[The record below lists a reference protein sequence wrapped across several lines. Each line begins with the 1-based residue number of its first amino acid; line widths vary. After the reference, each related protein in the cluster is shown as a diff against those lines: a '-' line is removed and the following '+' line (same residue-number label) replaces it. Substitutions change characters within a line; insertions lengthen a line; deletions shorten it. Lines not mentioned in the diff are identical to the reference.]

1 MCRTLNYFKH
11 FLVFMSA
18 VSGCVSISAFSSLV
32 VVPVGIASC
41 EVGIKICAI
50 TAVINNYKLII
61 KKRRRKRKGMIK

>member
-1 MCRTLNYFKH
+1 MFRTYFKH

-32 VVPVGIASC
+32 CVPVGIASC

-50 TAVINNYKLII
+50 IAVINNHKLII

>member
-32 VVPVGIASC
+32 GVPVGIASC